1 MKVIFLKDV
10 KGLGRK
16 SEVKDVSEGYARNF
30 LIKNGLAK
38 ATSEVELKGLEIKK
52 AFLEKEIENA
62 KAELKVIAIKI
73 GKNDFNFYPKIGKNR
88 EVFSSIKKEDIESE
102 VLKLIPG
109 KFYDKLKLKIDL
121 VKPLKSIGDHEIEI
135 DFGYG
140 IKTKIK
146 VTLKKQ
152 SD

>member
-1 MKVIFLKDV
+1 MRIILLKEV
-10 KGLGRK
+10 RGLGRK

-38 ATSEVELKGLEIKK
+38 PTNEGEINDLEAKK
-52 AFLEKEIENA
+52 AFLEKEIENI
-62 KAELKVIAIKI
+62 KKELKGIVVEIS
-73 GKNDFNFYPKIGKNR
+73 KNEFNFYPKIGKNQ
-88 EVFSSIKKEDIESE
+88 EVFSSVKKNDIELE
-102 VLKLIPG
+102 VLKCIPG
-109 KFYDKLKLKIDL
+109 KFHDKIKSKINL
-121 VKPLKSIGDHEIEI
+121 ARPLKSLGDHEVEI

-152 SD
+152 SV